1 MDYSLT
7 LFLYFVNLS
16 KVSEVDT
23 FYIFC
28 HNALMAKAKQINI
41 EERKKDILDAA
52 LYCFLNFG
60 YGKTSMDDVAKKAGI
75 SRPLIY
81 LKFKNKEDLLLGL
94 FDHITEGPML
104 EAEEIVKSSL
114 PKREKLL
121 KMVEVLKIGP
131 WSKISG
137 CPMSQEFFNS
147 CCDMDEKHFEKYEKQ
162 KLKLLT
168 EILGDKGEAEVFAM
182 AAEGFVEDHPTC
194 SVLKK
199 RFEILIDKF
208 AKS

>member
-1 MDYSLT
+1 MSK
-7 LFLYFVNLS
+7 LS
-16 KVSEVDT
+16 EIDT

-28 HNALMAKAKQINI
+28 HNPFMAKAKQINI

-60 YGKTSMDDVAKKAGI
+60 YAKTSMDDVAKKAGI

-94 FDHITEGPML
+94 FDHITEGPLL

-114 PKREKLL
+114 SKKEKLQKL
-121 KMVEVLKIGP
+121 VEVLKIGP
-131 WSKISG
+131 WGKISG

-147 CCDMDEKHFEKYEKQ
+147 CCDLDEKHFEKYEKQ
-162 KLKLLT
+162 KLKLLA
-168 EILGDKGEAEVFAM
+168 EILGDKAEAEVFAL
-182 AAEGFVEDHPTC
+182 AADGFVEDHPSCT
-194 SVLKK
+194 VLKK
-199 RFEILIDKF
+199 RFDILIDKF
-208 AKS
+208 TS